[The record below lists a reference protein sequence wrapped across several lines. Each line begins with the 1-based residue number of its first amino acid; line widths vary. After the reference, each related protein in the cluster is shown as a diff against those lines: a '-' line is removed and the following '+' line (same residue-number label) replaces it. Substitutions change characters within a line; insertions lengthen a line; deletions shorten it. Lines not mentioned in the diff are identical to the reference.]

1 MIDYLEEAL
10 TEEQEEE
17 TLQQGRRTAVRP
29 PKKKRPEEPEAGG
42 AKSLQAE
49 EAGQEEIR
57 VPSEDGTEETLEQVL
72 SPEEWVP
79 PALRE
84 VLRKEGRLPL
94 AEERTEA
101 AGILLQ
107 ALSRTGRSLRA
118 LRSGPGVLTVSLPGE
133 SGGTAAGTDLESLDL
148 AMQRD
153 ARRYDGGFPLY

>member
-10 TEEQEEE
+10 TEEKEAEN
-17 TLQQGRRTAVRP
+17 LPQGRRTAVRP
-29 PKKKRPEEPEAGG
+29 PKQKRPEKPEADKEG
-42 AKSLQAE
+42 SVRAE
-49 EAGQEEIR
+49 GPAQEETR
-57 VPSEDGTEETLEQVL
+57 VPSDQGTEEPMENVL
-72 SPEEWVP
+72 SLEEVP
-79 PALRE
+79 SELQKALR
-84 VLRKEGRLPL
+84 RDGRLPL
-94 AEERTEA
+94 AEERAEA
-101 AGILLQ
+101 AGVLLQ